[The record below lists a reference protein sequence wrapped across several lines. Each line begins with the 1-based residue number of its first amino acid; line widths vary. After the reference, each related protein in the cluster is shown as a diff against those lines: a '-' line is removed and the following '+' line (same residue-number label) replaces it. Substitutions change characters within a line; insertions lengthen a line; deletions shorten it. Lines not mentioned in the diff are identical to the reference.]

1 MDYSELDRETADIL
15 KHALEKA
22 KDQNQITSQELE
34 VIEELQLP
42 ENILS
47 MFYTELEKMGI
58 KTVMWNGELLI
69 SDETDPD
76 FDSEDLDEFSD
87 NVEISKTNNEGF
99 VYGGSIENYL
109 LEMGQHE
116 LLTHEEEIELGK
128 KIIDG
133 DLEARDRMILCN
145 LRLVVHVAKHYK
157 KKANIQLQD
166 IIQDGNLGLIRAV
179 EKYDYTKGYRFSTYA
194 TYWIKQSIMRA
205 IANEEK
211 NIRLP
216 IHLAEDA
223 NKISRYTKDFLQEY
237 GTVPNDKQI
246 SSALGFPI
254 KKIKYIVRVTQD
266 TVSLN
271 TPIDESGENVLEDVI
286 MDNNGSDPHEQAE
299 KGALKAA
306 IEEVLK
312 TLNPREEKI
321 LRMRFGFEDGTTR
334 TLEEVGSEFGVTR
347 ERVRQ
352 IEKKALNKMR
362 KPSTSHILKD
372 FAYSQLN

>member
-1 MDYSELDRETADIL
+1 
-15 KHALEKA
+15 
-22 KDQNQITSQELE
+22 
-34 VIEELQLP
+34 
-42 ENILS
+42 
-47 MFYTELEKMGI
+47 
-58 KTVMWNGELLI
+58 
-69 SDETDPD
+69 
-76 FDSEDLDEFSD
+76 
-87 NVEISKTNNEGF
+87 
-99 VYGGSIENYL
+99 
-109 LEMGQHE
+109 
-116 LLTHEEEIELGK
+116 
-128 KIIDG
+128 
-133 DLEARDRMILCN
+133 
-145 LRLVVHVAKHYK
+145 
-157 KKANIQLQD
+157 
-166 IIQDGNLGLIRAV
+166 
-179 EKYDYTKGYRFSTYA
+179 
-194 TYWIKQSIMRA
+194 MRA